1 MIPKQAK
8 GKRPVYLD
16 NIDNDKL
23 LAIIMA
29 LAGEVSVLRE
39 RLDTIEKLLVAKG
52 IISSE
57 DIENYQPDAQVNE
70 EREQWRTDYITRIL
84 RVIENLK

>member
-1 MIPKQAK
+1 MPKQAK

-39 RLDTIEKLLVAKG
+39 RLDTIEKLLVAKD

-84 RVIENLK
+84 RVIENLQ

>member
-1 MIPKQAK
+1 MPKQAK

-16 NIDNDKL
+16 NTDNDKL

-39 RLDTIEKLLVAKG
+39 RLDTIEKLLVAKS
-52 IISSE
+52 IIFSE

-84 RVIENLK
+84 RVIDNLK

>member
-39 RLDTIEKLLVAKG
+39 RLDTIEKLLVAKD

-84 RVIENLK
+84 RVIENLQ